1 MGKKNVIVSIFLAG
15 AILVGG
21 FSTKVW
27 VQSSDIKNSI
37 TPEVPEEET
46 SYYLKN
52 REQLFSKREEENK
65 YKIRSNILTVQKYEH
80 QEKYLQA
87 LKDEIEAK
95 IKAENGKLELGYTTE
110 SSVEE
115 LKLQLQETKLQI
127 ETVQEQQKQYKEIIK
142 IYDGEY
148 VPIAISEDISALTD
162 DYVTKFL
169 QDNLQIKYY
178 ENQIKTYQ
186 EYLDENEKA
195 KNFKEIQ
202 IQRDLV
208 ELDKKQYEADLRV
221 YVKEKMLQYET
232 IFRNIT
238 QVNDEIALIE
248 EKIQADKILFD
259 NGKITKIQIIELE
272 TEREKLIYEKMCLIY
287 DADCIRY
294 VLEYKIEGV

>member
-15 AILVGG
+15 AILTGG

-52 REQLFSKREEENK
+52 REQLFLKREEENK

-142 IYDGEY
+142 IYGGEY

-186 EYLDENEKA
+186 EYLDENEKV

-208 ELDKKQYEADLRV
+208 ELDKRQYEADLRV

>member
-15 AILVGG
+15 AILAGG

-142 IYDGEY
+142 IYGGEY

-272 TEREKLIYEKMCLIY
+272 TEREKLKYEKMCLIY